1 MAAMAGASSDDDASA
16 EMLRRAVDTATQALE
31 LAPDCVSA
39 RNTKGSAL
47 VSLGRWHTQRSE
59 NRDAVDTFEA
69 AAEEFARSLEV
80 AAADA
85 RTRSFYDQ
93 LKGALE
99 PL

>member
-1 MAAMAGASSDDDASA
+1 
-16 EMLRRAVDTATQALE
+16 MLRRSVDTASQALE

-39 RNTKGSAL
+39 RNTRGSAL

-59 NRDAVDTFEA
+59 TREALDTFEA
-69 AAEEFARSLEV
+69 AAEEFARSLQI

-93 LKGALE
+93 LKAALE